1 MIFETTGTRP
11 YSLMF
16 SKDPSES
23 REGFRQYWN
32 FWKTMGYDTASMEFC
47 ICDILYSMGG
57 GALGAHKEG
66 CIKDRDDFERF
77 PWEEI
82 PVRFFEKFGPAMKT
96 LAETCPQGMKAVG
109 GVGNGIFE
117 CVQDLVGYMDLCFLR
132 SDDEELYAD
141 LFKKMGDIQTAIWEK
156 FLREYSDAYCVLRF
170 GDDLGF
176 NTMTLLPTEDVK
188 AHILPQYRRI
198 TDLVHNTG
206 RPFLLH
212 SCGNLFAVFDDI
224 IDMANINAKHSNEDG
239 IAHFT
244 VWVDKLRR
252 PHRQFRRNRHR
263 CPLPPVSGGNPRL
276 CDRLSGKSQGPRRH
290 CLCFRKLHPRLCA
303 HRGLPGHGGHR
314 SPVARRSPGIKSF

>member
-1 MIFETTGTRP
+1 MEIIRYRDFEPDYRNLVKAASNQWVDRVPLYEHIIGEKVIFETTGTRP

-156 FLREYSDAYCVLRF
+156 FLRE
-170 GDDLGF
+170 
-176 NTMTLLPTEDVK
+176 
-188 AHILPQYRRI
+188 
-198 TDLVHNTG
+198 
-206 RPFLLH
+206 
-212 SCGNLFAVFDDI
+212 
-224 IDMANINAKHSNEDG
+224 
-239 IAHFT
+239 
-244 VWVDKLRR
+244 
-252 PHRQFRRNRHR
+252 
-263 CPLPPVSGGNPRL
+263 NPERE
-276 CDRLSGKSQGPRRH
+276 
-290 CLCFRKLHPRLCA
+290 
-303 HRGLPGHGGHR
+303 
-314 SPVARRSPGIKSF
+314 IK

>member
-1 MIFETTGTRP
+1 MEIIRYRDFEPDYRNLVKAASNQWVDRVPLYEHIIGEKVIFETTGTRP

-156 FLREYSDAYCVLRF
+156 FLRVFRRLLRAAF
-170 GDDLGF
+170 
-176 NTMTLLPTEDVK
+176 
-188 AHILPQYRRI
+188 
-198 TDLVHNTG
+198 
-206 RPFLLH
+206 
-212 SCGNLFAVFDDI
+212 
-224 IDMANINAKHSNEDG
+224 
-239 IAHFT
+239 
-244 VWVDKLRR
+244 WRR
-252 PHRQFRRNRHR
+252 PGLQHH
-263 CPLPPVSGGNPRL
+263 
-276 CDRLSGKSQGPRRH
+276 DAA
-290 CLCFRKLHPRLCA
+290 A
-303 HRGLPGHGGHR
+303 HRGREGSHSAPVPPHHR
-314 SPVARRSPGIKSF
+314 SGTQHRPPLPAPFLRQPVRCV

>member
-1 MIFETTGTRP
+1 MEIIRYRDFEPDYRNLVKAASNQWVDRVPLYEHIIGEKVIFETTGTRP

-109 GVGNGIFE
+109 GVGGGIVE
-117 CVQDLVGYMDLCFLR
+117 CV
-132 SDDEELYAD
+132 
-141 LFKKMGDIQTAIWEK
+141 
-156 FLREYSDAYCVLRF
+156 
-170 GDDLGF
+170 
-176 NTMTLLPTEDVK
+176 
-188 AHILPQYRRI
+188 
-198 TDLVHNTG
+198 
-206 RPFLLH
+206 
-212 SCGNLFAVFDDI
+212 
-224 IDMANINAKHSNEDG
+224 
-239 IAHFT
+239 
-244 VWVDKLRR
+244 
-252 PHRQFRRNRHR
+252 
-263 CPLPPVSGGNPRL
+263 
-276 CDRLSGKSQGPRRH
+276 
-290 CLCFRKLHPRLCA
+290 
-303 HRGLPGHGGHR
+303 
-314 SPVARRSPGIKSF
+314 